1 MKINDGCGTL
11 DRFISCFIYK
21 SNFECCRS
29 IALHGSPIREVFL
42 TDVLNANFSDVVPL
56 HQSTSIVSH
65 HVFLGDI
72 FPKNDPN

>member
-1 MKINDGCGTL
+1 MMILECWTDLFLVLYTNQD
-11 DRFISCFIYK
+11 
-21 SNFECCRS
+21 FEYCRS
-29 IALHGSPIREVFL
+29 IALHGSPIREIFL
-42 TDVLNANFSDVVPL
+42 IDVLNANFSDVVPL